1 MRLIALLLASL
12 PLLAQLKQPTVEQY
26 WEKRFLKDVRDYS
39 EKLDGVVGLAALDLN
54 SGHSICFQCDAQF
67 PTASS
72 IKIPI
77 LIGMFRAMRNGE
89 FKVEDK
95 LTLEKRDIVGG
106 SGHLNPSIEK
116 GPLTLTVRELMT
128 AMIETSDNTATN
140 RCIRMVGM
148 DRVNRIL
155 DELGLRAV
163 RLQRVMMDAEAVLA
177 DRENLATPLEMA
189 RLAEMLYRE
198 TTAPPEDCKTMLDIM
213 RLVKGGMNR
222 ALPPGTDVASKTG
235 GIPGVKN
242 QVGIIYLKNRPFV
255 LSIYGAYLGDPK
267 LDPVEDLTRLAYR
280 YFERLSRANKY
291 GHLAR

>member
-1 MRLIALLLASL
+1 MRLIALLFAAL
-12 PLLAQLKQPTVEQY
+12 PLFAQPTVEQF
-26 WEKRFLKDVRDYS
+26 WERKLLKDIGDYA
-39 EKLDGVVGLAALDLN
+39 EKLDGVVGVSAIDL
-54 SGHSICFQCDAQF
+54 STGKAICFQCEAQF

-89 FKVEDK
+89 FKIEDK
-95 LTLEKRDIVGG
+95 VTLEKKDIVGG
-106 SGHLNPSIEK
+106 SGHLNPTIEK
-116 GPLTLTVRELMT
+116 GPLTITVRELMT

-155 DELGLRAV
+155 DELGFRAV

-177 DRENLATPLEMA
+177 DRENIATPVEMA

-198 TTAPPEDCKTMLDIM
+198 TAAPPEDCKAMLGIM
-213 RLVKGGMNR
+213 RLVKGGMNK
-222 ALPPGTDVASKTG
+222 ALPAGTDIASKTG

-242 QVGIIYLKNRPFV
+242 QVGIVYLKNRPFV
-255 LSIYGAYLGDPK
+255 LSVYGTYLGDAK
-267 LDPVEDLTRLAYR
+267 VDPVEDVTRLAFR
-280 YFERLSRANKY
+280 YFERLSRANRY

>member
-1 MRLIALLLASL
+1 MRPIALLLAAL
-12 PLLAQLKQPTVEQY
+12 PLLAQPTVEQY
-26 WEKRFLKDVRDYS
+26 WEKKLLKDLRDYAG
-39 EKLDGVVGLAALDLN
+39 KLDGVVGLAAIDLT
-54 SGHSICFQCDAQF
+54 SGHTLCFQCEVQF

-89 FKVEDK
+89 IKIEDK
-95 LTLEKRDIVGG
+95 LTLEKKDIAGG
-106 SGHLNPSIEK
+106 SGHLNPTIEK

-148 DRVNRIL
+148 DRVNRLL

-163 RLQRVMMDAEAVLA
+163 RLQRVMMDSEAALA
-177 DRENLATPLEMA
+177 DRENIASPIEMA
-189 RLAEMLYRE
+189 RLVEMLYRD
-198 TTAPPEDCKTMLDIM
+198 TAAPPEDCKAMLDIM
-213 RLVKGGMNR
+213 RLVKGGMNK
-222 ALPPGTDVASKTG
+222 ALPSGVDIASKTG

-242 QVGIIYLKNRPFV
+242 QVGVIYLKNRPFV
-255 LSIYGAYLGDPK
+255 LSIYGTYLGDPK
-267 LDPVEDLTRLAYR
+267 VDPVEDLTRLSFR

>member
-1 MRLIALLLASL
+1 MRPIALLLAAL
-12 PLLAQLKQPTVEQY
+12 PLLAQPTVEQY
-26 WEKRFLKDVRDYS
+26 WEKKLLKDLRDYAG
-39 EKLDGVVGLAALDLN
+39 KLDGVVGLAAIDLT
-54 SGHSICFQCDAQF
+54 SGRTLCFQCEVQF

-89 FKVEDK
+89 IKIEDK
-95 LTLEKRDIVGG
+95 LTLEKKDIAGG
-106 SGHLNPSIEK
+106 SGHLNPTIEK

-148 DRVNRIL
+148 DRVNRLL
-155 DELGLRAV
+155 DELGFRAV
-163 RLQRVMMDAEAVLA
+163 RLQRVMMDSEAALA
-177 DRENLATPLEMA
+177 DRENIASPIEMA
-189 RLAEMLYRE
+189 RLVEMLYRD
-198 TTAPPEDCKTMLDIM
+198 TAAPPEDCKAMLDIM
-213 RLVKGGMNR
+213 RLVKGGMNK
-222 ALPPGTDVASKTG
+222 ALPSGVDIASKTG

-242 QVGIIYLKNRPFV
+242 QVGVIYLKNRPFV
-255 LSIYGAYLGDPK
+255 LSIYGTYLGDPK
-267 LDPVEDLTRLAYR
+267 VDPVEDLTRLAFR

>member
-1 MRLIALLLASL
+1 MRLIALLLSAL
-12 PLLAQLKQPTVEQY
+12 PLFAQPTVEQY
-26 WEKRFLKDVRDYS
+26 WERKLMKEVGDYA
-39 EKLDGVVGLAALDLN
+39 EKLDGVAGIAAIDLTT
-54 SGHSICFQCDAQF
+54 GRALCFQCEAQF

-89 FKVEDK
+89 FKIEDK
-95 LTLEKRDIVGG
+95 VTLEKKDIVGG
-106 SGHLNPSIEK
+106 SGHLNPAIEK

-148 DRVNRIL
+148 ERVNRIL
-155 DELGLRAV
+155 DELGFRTI
-163 RLQRVMMDAEAVLA
+163 RLQRVMMDAGAVLA
-177 DRENLATPLEMA
+177 DRENIATPIEMA
-189 RLAEMLYRE
+189 RLVEMIYRE
-198 TTAPPEDCKTMLDIM
+198 TAAPPEDCRAMLDIM

-222 ALPPGTDVASKTG
+222 ALPAGVDVASKTG

-242 QVGIIYLKNRPFV
+242 QVGVVYLKNRPFV
-255 LSIYGAYLGDPK
+255 LSVYGTYLGDSK
-267 LDPVEDLTRLAYR
+267 VDPVEDLTRLAFR
-280 YFERLSRANKY
+280 YFERLSRANRY

>member
-1 MRLIALLLASL
+1 MRPIALLLASV
-12 PLLAQLKQPTVEQY
+12 PLLAQPTVEQY
-26 WEKRFLKDVRDYS
+26 WESKLLRDVKVYA
-39 EKLDGVVGLAALDLN
+39 EKLDGVVGLAAIDLIT
-54 SGHSICFQCDAQF
+54 GRTLCYQCEAKF

-89 FKVEDK
+89 FKAEDK
-95 LTLEKRDIVGG
+95 LTLEKKDIVGG

-148 DRVNRIL
+148 DRVNGIL
-155 DELGLRAV
+155 DELGLRSV
-163 RLQRVMMDAEAVLA
+163 RLQRVMMDSEAVLA
-177 DRENLATPLEMA
+177 DRENIATPIEMA
-189 RLAEMLYRE
+189 RLVEMLYRN
-198 TTAPPEDCKTMLDIM
+198 TAAPAGECEAMLDIM

-222 ALPPGTDVASKTG
+222 ALPEATKIASKTG

-242 QVGIIYLKNRPFV
+242 QVGVVYLKNRPFV
-255 LSIYGAYLGDPK
+255 LSIYGTYLGDPE
-267 LDPVEDLTRLAYR
+267 LDPVEDLTGPVFR